1 MSTVRTI
8 TESQEGSRL
17 TLDQIKD
24 VRTELTDQRY
34 ERQVIIYPE
43 SIITRQWKLIGWANR

>member
-1 MSTVRTI
+1 MNTVRTI
-8 TESQEGSRL
+8 TESQNGSRL
-17 TLDQIKD
+17 TLEQVKD

-43 SIITRQWKLIGWANR
+43 SIITRQWQLIGWANR

>member
-8 TESQEGSRL
+8 TENQNGSRL
-17 TLDQIKD
+17 TLDQVKD

-34 ERQVIIYPE
+34 ERQVIIYPDYV
-43 SIITRQWKLIGWANR
+43 ITRQWKLIGWANR

>member
-8 TESQEGSRL
+8 TENQNGSRL
-17 TLDQIKD
+17 TLDQVKD

>member
-1 MSTVRTI
+1 MITVT
-8 TESQEGSRL
+8 TVGQSQNGSRL
-17 TLDQIKD
+17 TLDQVKD

>member
-1 MSTVRTI
+1 VSTVRTI

>member
-1 MSTVRTI
+1 MITVT
-8 TESQEGSRL
+8 TVGQSQDGSRL
-17 TLDQIKD
+17 TLDQVKD